1 MASFSGELRAH
12 GDRQGGIGPA
22 SLQKR
27 IGEIKILDIRSE
39 KEFAK
44 EHIDTAVVLPLKEL
58 SESRLTQL
66 GFQRSDEIVVYGNS
80 ETPAKK
86 AKLLLNAMDFTRV
99 KILSGGFV
107 HWKEDG
113 FPTVSGKMAKT
124 LESDKRSTVSSI
136 RIQPSEY
143 EFGVIRKEGG
153 IVETTFSLSNE
164 GNKEVR
170 IEEVSTSCGC
180 TTARL
185 PKKIIPPGEAV
196 IMEVAFDPNFHK
208 EPEGRFS
215 RTIFLQTSEGI
226 ELETKIYVQIKD

>member
-1 MASFSGELRAH
+1 MTGFNGELQAH
-12 GDRQGGIGPA
+12 GDRQGGVSPT
-22 SLQKR
+22 SLQKQV
-27 IGEIKILDIRSE
+27 GEIKILDIRSE
-39 KEFAK
+39 KDYAK
-44 EHIDTAVVLPLKEL
+44 DHIDTAVVLPLKEI

-66 GFQRSDEIVVYGNS
+66 GFQKGDEIVVYGNS
-80 ETPAKK
+80 EISAKK

-113 FPTVSGKMAKT
+113 FPTVSGKMAMT
-124 LESDKRSTVSSI
+124 LR
-136 RIQPSEY
+136 PSEY

-153 IVETTFSLSNE
+153 IVETTFSLFNE
-164 GNKEVR
+164 GNKKVR

-185 PKKIIPPGEAV
+185 PKEIILPGEAV
-196 IMEVAFDPNFHK
+196 IMEVTFDPNFHK

>member
-1 MASFSGELRAH
+1 MTSFNGELQAH
-12 GDRQGGIGPA
+12 GDRQGGVSPT
-22 SLQKR
+22 SLQKQV
-27 IGEIKILDIRSE
+27 GEIKILDIRLE
-39 KEFAK
+39 KDYAK
-44 EHIDTAVVLPLKEL
+44 EHIDTAVVLPLKEI

-66 GFQRSDEIVVYGNS
+66 GIQKGDEIVVYGNS
-80 ETPAKK
+80 EISAKK

-113 FPTVSGKMAKT
+113 FPTVSGKMAMT
-124 LESDKRSTVSSI
+124 LESKKISHDSSI
-136 RIQPSEY
+136 RIRPSEY

-153 IVETTFSLSNE
+153 IVETTFSLFNE
-164 GNKEVR
+164 GTKKVR

-180 TTARL
+180 TIARL
-185 PKKIIPPGEAV
+185 PKEIILPGEAV
-196 IMEVAFDPNFHK
+196 IMEVTFDPNFHK

-226 ELETKIYVQIKD
+226 ELETKIYVQIKN